1 MKLAPLLAAAAGLG
15 ALACTGLLA
24 QTGPEPAS
32 PRAEGDEPISGQA
45 ARATAAELAGLLE
58 KDYVFP
64 DIAKKYAGALRTK
77 AAAGGYDDAGT
88 TSALAEQLTADLR
101 AVSPDN
107 HLRVFAGGPGGGP
120 GPRPMVVRSA
130 PGAGA
135 PATGPAPAP
144 QMQRPQAIEHAGWIA
159 PGVAFVRF
167 NVFPPDGDVTAAAER
182 FMRDHAD
189 AKTII
194 FDIRTHG
201 GGGLDQM
208 DAILPYLFAKETG
221 LVMMDTRAS
230 VDRAGG
236 NPLEGSRTLR
246 LVPTNE
252 DVVRRE
258 HVAIPHASEK
268 RLWDAKVF
276 VLTSGYTGS
285 AAEHFALSLKRTGRA
300 TLIGEATGGAG
311 HYGGVRPVGDKF
323 AVFIPVGRT
332 FDQDTGKGWE
342 GDGVSP
348 HIAVPAERALVEA
361 LTRSGV
367 GAAEAEK
374 LSAKVAPTRPMSR
387 PRRNG

>member
-1 MKLAPLLAAAAGLG
+1 MRLAPILAGTAAAF
-15 ALACTGLLA
+15 ACSAVLA
-24 QTGPEPAS
+24 QDAPRPA
-32 PRAEGDEPISGQA
+32 PAEAADAAIDAQA
-45 ARATAAELAGLLE
+45 ARATATRLADMLE
-58 KDYVFP
+58 ESYVFP
-64 DIAKKYAGALRTK
+64 DVAARYAAALRSK
-77 AAAGGYDDAGT
+77 SAAGEYDRLGT
-88 TSALAEQLTADLR
+88 ASALAERLTGDLR

-107 HLRVFAGGPGGGP
+107 HLRIFSGDIGGPGGP
-120 GPRPMVVRSA
+120 GPRRMMVRRPAGAEGA
-130 PGAGA
+130 PG
-135 PATGPAPAP
+135 PRL
-144 QMQRPQAIEHAGWIA
+144 QRPDAIEHAGWIA

-167 NVFPPDGDVTAAAER
+167 NVFPPDGEVTAAAER

-208 DAILPYLFAKETG
+208 DAIFPFLFAKETP
-221 LVMMDTRAS
+221 LVAMDTRTS

-236 NPLEGSRTLR
+236 SPLQGSRTLR
-246 LVPTNE
+246 LVPTEE

-258 HVAIPHASEK
+258 HIAIPHGTEK
-268 RLWDAKVF
+268 RLFDAKVY

-285 AAEHFALSLKRTGRA
+285 AAEHFALALKRTGRA

-311 HYGGVRPVGDKF
+311 HYGGVRRIDDRF

-342 GDGVSP
+342 GDGVAP
-348 HIAVPAERALVEA
+348 HVAVPAERALAEA

-367 GAAEAEK
+367 AAAQAEA
-374 LSAKVAPTRPMSR
+374 LSAKAAPTRPMTR
-387 PRRNG
+387 PRRGA